1 MYRLTAGNP
10 EGLAVHLVR
19 IATWKSGTLR
29 VIGQCLALRLRG
41 EGNELKV
48 DWSVRVNKY
57 WENEGATRSSAR
69 LEGVG
74 GKKEEVVL
82 TKKKT
87 DDPTFDWVEFARR
100 NGIDVPAQAVSFF
113 PRQRDN

>member
-48 DWSVRVNKY
+48 DWSV
-57 WENEGATRSSAR
+57 
-69 LEGVG
+69 
-74 GKKEEVVL
+74 
-82 TKKKT
+82 
-87 DDPTFDWVEFARR
+87 
-100 NGIDVPAQAVSFF
+100 
-113 PRQRDN
+113 